1 MEEKEVDAEIEEL
14 DALISQLQKRKQ
26 ELLESK
32 SAMNVTRVLTSVQWT
47 PFKGGKD
54 GEWTFLTD
62 PQGNLVKELEPVK
75 EFVQGLTKDKR
86 VVVGEYG
93 YNISE
98 NKKFLH
104 RFPVKGSSRCPEM
117 SRTRSC

>member
-1 MEEKEVDAEIEEL
+1 MEEI
-14 DALISQLQKRKQ
+14 DALIAQLQKRRQ
-26 ELLESK
+26 ELAETK
-32 SAMNVTRVLTSVQWT
+32 SRMGVSRVLTSLQWK

-62 PQGNLVKELEPVK
+62 QQGSLVKELDPIK
-75 EFVQGLTKDKR
+75 DFVQSLAKDKR
-86 VVVGEYG
+86 VTVGEYG

-104 RFPVKGSSRCPEM
+104 RFATRPAT
-117 SRTRSC
+117 RTSK

>member
-1 MEEKEVDAEIEEL
+1 MEEAEVNAKLEEIDAML
-14 DALISQLQKRKQ
+14 SQLQKRKQ

-32 SAMNVTRVLTSVQWT
+32 STMKVSGVLTSLQWK

-62 PQGNLVKELEPVK
+62 PQGNLVKELEPARD
-75 EFVQGLTKDKR
+75 FVQGLTKDKR

-104 RFPVKGSSRCPEM
+104 RFSAKAVPQAPKSREKI
-117 SRTRSC
+117 T

>member
-1 MEEKEVDAEIEEL
+1 MEEIDAMIK
-14 DALISQLQKRKQ
+14 QLEKRKQ
-26 ELLESK
+26 ELTEVK
-32 SAMNVTRVLTSVQWT
+32 STIAVTRVLTSVQWK

-62 PQGNLVKELEPVK
+62 PKGNLVKDLEPIND
-75 EFVQGLTKDKR
+75 FVQKLTKDKR
-86 VVVGEYG
+86 VIEGEYG

-104 RFPVKGSSRCPEM
+104 RFPAKIVPQALK
-117 SRTRSC
+117 